1 MSPCIFSKTPA
12 LAIVFCLLMIPV
24 ETRAQEATPSATT
37 DSLRAD
43 VRYLASDELRGRSV
57 TDESI
62 HVAARYIAGRME
74 SVGLD
79 TDILNGTPYQ
89 SVDTPVGSRVGN
101 QQDNYCRV
109 RLGDE
114 SIEAVLEDGFGP
126 LAVGMDSG
134 KASGPLL
141 FVGYGITSQRHD
153 FDDYRGFD
161 ATGAVVI
168 ILRKEPGASDPDSPF
183 DGVKNTRH
191 AFFATKVV
199 NAIRHGASAV
209 LIVNDPRSTREAVQ
223 IVRNKI
229 DQEVRRKKQLEELL
243 EKLPPEAKNNRAATA
258 EKIAGAER
266 LMKSTEVFLKTTGRG
281 VLSVSGAG
289 PKSDDTA
296 TVPVASIAR
305 DVADRLLMASGTSLE
320 EVEKQINESF
330 RPASRFITGATADVS
345 VDLTPAIATS
355 NNVIGILPG
364 KGALGSQAIVVGAHY
379 DHVGMGGFASLAP
392 GTIAVH
398 NGADDNASGTA
409 TMLASAESLT
419 TRLARSESHRTVIFI
434 AFTGEERGLVGSARY
449 VKAPVKPL
457 AQTAAMINLDMV
469 GRLRDNELTIYGT
482 GSATGLDALVE
493 EANRDFGFNLF
504 KVASGY
510 GPSDHQSFYREG
522 VPVLFFFTGLH
533 NDYHRP
539 SDDFDKIDFGNLTR
553 VTDMVSQVA
562 FRLATRNERP
572 QYAQTENQVQIRR
585 QMTAYLG
592 IRLSGR
598 VRGAQVVAVTE
609 GGPASKAGLQ
619 TGDIIERIGRKEIR
633 STSDVLNW
641 VRDHSPGDSFEIRVV
656 RNSILTTLRGKLE
669 KRPE

>member
-1 MSPCIFSKTPA
+1 MGTYSSIFVASPILMWLVERGRTASRLGGLSGADPVAAETCKSLGWIAARASCKYPLMSPCIFSKTPA

-296 TVPVASIAR
+296 TVPWRRSRETSPIVCSWR
-305 DVADRLLMASGTSLE
+305 RGPHSKKSKSKSTSRSG
-320 EVEKQINESF
+320 
-330 RPASRFITGATADVS
+330 P
-345 VDLTPAIATS
+345 P
-355 NNVIGILPG
+355 
-364 KGALGSQAIVVGAHY
+364 VGL
-379 DHVGMGGFASLAP
+379 SP
-392 GTIAVH
+392 
-398 NGADDNASGTA
+398 
-409 TMLASAESLT
+409 E
-419 TRLARSESHRTVIFI
+419 RRRT
-434 AFTGEERGLVGSARY
+434 Y
-449 VKAPVKPL
+449 
-457 AQTAAMINLDMV
+457 
-469 GRLRDNELTIYGT
+469 
-482 GSATGLDALVE
+482 
-493 EANRDFGFNLF
+493 
-504 KVASGY
+504 
-510 GPSDHQSFYREG
+510 
-522 VPVLFFFTGLH
+522 
-533 NDYHRP
+533 
-539 SDDFDKIDFGNLTR
+539 
-553 VTDMVSQVA
+553 
-562 FRLATRNERP
+562 
-572 QYAQTENQVQIRR
+572 
-585 QMTAYLG
+585 
-592 IRLSGR
+592 
-598 VRGAQVVAVTE
+598 
-609 GGPASKAGLQ
+609 
-619 TGDIIERIGRKEIR
+619 R
-633 STSDVLNW
+633 ST
-641 VRDHSPGDSFEIRVV
+641 
-656 RNSILTTLRGKLE
+656 
-669 KRPE
+669 